1 MIATIYFAFYFS
13 FTLMKKVSLI
23 YCNTMLIPT
32 ASSQNEE
39 IVCTD
44 IDDFVKYEHHC
55 SRVVEE
61 MMLRDLK
68 VEAKQ
73 YGSVI
78 VLHPLR
84 DSN

>member
-1 MIATIYFAFYFS
+1 
-13 FTLMKKVSLI
+13 
-23 YCNTMLIPT
+23 
-32 ASSQNEE
+32 
-39 IVCTD
+39 
-44 IDDFVKYEHHC
+44 VKYEHHC

-61 MMLRDLK
+61 TMLRDLK